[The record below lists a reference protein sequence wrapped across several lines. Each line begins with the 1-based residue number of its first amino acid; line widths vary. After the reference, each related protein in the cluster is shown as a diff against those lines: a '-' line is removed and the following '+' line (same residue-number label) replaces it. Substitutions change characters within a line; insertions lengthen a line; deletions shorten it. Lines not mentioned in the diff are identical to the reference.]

1 MRMTSDSSPG
11 INLVRSFKNGTLLIN
26 ATEVRSSVCVSG
38 QVLLLL
44 PDLSDAAALTD
55 AHANTILGTN
65 PEVVLLGT
73 GERHVFPSTQWSAQ
87 FLTRSVGIEVMTTAA
102 ACRTYNVLA
111 SEHRRVTALLIIG

>member
-1 MRMTSDSSPG
+1 MTSDSSPG

-26 ATEVRSSVCVSG
+26 ATLVRSSVCVSG
-38 QVLLLL
+38 EVLLLL
-44 PDLSDAAALTD
+44 PDLSDVAALTD
-55 AHANTILGTN
+55 AHADTILGTD

-73 GERHVFPSTQWSAQ
+73 GEQHLFPATQWTAR
-87 FLTRSVGIEVMTTAA
+87 FLTRSVGIDVMTTAA